1 MAELS
6 FQDQNS
12 VRSSYIARDSSPDSV
27 IFTRESNFSVFSSAS
42 ASVDR
47 SSFAS
52 DAARD
57 RDSLVSE
64 LSLHLAGC
72 EGGDQ
77 DESWSGPDPDPDPNK
92 AMKVHKHSRFSRKV
106 QKAENDADPLED
118 DSNLTDSARNSFSVA
133 IKECQDR
140 RTRSEALLK
149 NHHRRR
155 QASLDLNNV
164 SASSPRL
171 GAMKKSS
178 AATRKLGSFPSPG
191 TPNCHHH
198 SSAGMQKGWSSEHV
212 LLHNNGGRKQGNAAA
227 ALPLNN
233 GRTLPS
239 KWEDAE
245 RWIFSPVSGDGGA
258 KQSIA
263 PPRRRPISKSG
274 PLGRPSTAYYSLY
287 SPGMHMLDGA
297 HSGSFMPGSSFS
309 AGVIAADGLSVHS
322 LSHRGG
328 FAVRTEPCMARS
340 VSMHGC
346 SEAVNR
352 PSLSSQDA
360 DESLDA
366 VKDPATDIS
375 RTASRRDVA
384 TQMSPQGSTHSS
396 PKESPSFS
404 PSNSS
409 ALPIIE
415 PQSIHS
421 SKSEVRDVQVDE
433 RVTMALWAKKQRA
446 RKTVTSSEIV
456 DDWRKRAVES
466 RTSIWDVTETAK
478 NISKAKREE
487 AKITSWENLQKAK
500 ADAAIR
506 NLEMKLEKKR
516 RSSLDKIM
524 NKLRSAQ
531 KRAEEMRSLMLAN
544 QAHQVTRPS
553 HKAVSLRRTRQ
564 IGSLSGCFTCHAF

>member
-1 MAELS
+1 MAELG
-6 FQDQNS
+6 FQGQSS
-12 VRSSYIARDSSPDSV
+12 VRTSYIARDSSPDSV

-57 RDSLVSE
+57 HDSLVSE
-64 LSLHLAGC
+64 LSLHLAGR

-77 DESWSGPDPDPDPNK
+77 NESSSGPDPDPNK
-92 AMKVHKHSRFSRKV
+92 AMKVHKHSRFSRKGEKV
-106 QKAENDADPLED
+106 KENDADPLED
-118 DSNLTDSARNSFSVA
+118 DNQLIDSTRNSFSVA
-133 IKECQDR
+133 LKECQDR

-171 GAMKKSS
+171 GTMKKSS
-178 AATRKLGSFPSPG
+178 DATRKSGSVPSPV
-191 TPNCHHH
+191 TPNYHH
-198 SSAGMQKGWSSEHV
+198 SGAGMQKGWSSEH
-212 LLHNNGGRKQGNAAA
+212 NNGGIRQGSAAA
-227 ALPLNN
+227 ALPFKN

-245 RWIFSPVSGDGGA
+245 RWIFSPVSGDVGA

-274 PLGRPSTAYYSLY
+274 PLGRPSTYYSLY
-287 SPGMHMLDGA
+287 SPGMHMLDGGHA
-297 HSGSFMPGSSFS
+297 ENFMAGSPFS
-309 AGVIAADGLSVHS
+309 AGVIAANGLSIHS
-322 LSHRGG
+322 RGHGGG
-328 FAVRTEPCMARS
+328 FAARTKPCMGRS
-340 VSMHGC
+340 VSVHGC
-346 SEAVNR
+346 SEVVNR

-360 DESLDA
+360 DENLDS
-366 VKDPATDIS
+366 VKDAATDIS
-375 RTASRRDVA
+375 PTVSRRDMA

-415 PQSIHS
+415 LQSIHS

-433 RVTMALWAKKQRA
+433 RVTMALWEKKQRA
-446 RKTVTSSEIV
+446 RKTAKSSEIV
-456 DDWRKRAVES
+456 DDRRKRAVES

-478 NISKAKREE
+478 NISKGKREE
-487 AKITSWENLQKAK
+487 AKITLWENLQKAK

-506 NLEMKLEKKR
+506 KLEMKLEKKR

-544 QAHQVTRPS
+544 QAHQVTRAS
-553 HKAVSLRRTRQ
+553 HKAISLRRTRQ
-564 IGSLSGCFTCHAF
+564 MGGSLSGCFTCHAF